1 MQLQT
6 EQLKRS
12 ASMGKFKDFHYLLIL
27 INVFLR
33 TSQFGVVS
41 NSNVV
46 KIMNVEAD
54 KSNKEVYQNS
64 DAKNIIR
71 AFSWNNAKPNS
82 FYVVGYDSYSKH
94 ITF

>member
-1 MQLQT
+1 
-6 EQLKRS
+6 
-12 ASMGKFKDFHYLLIL
+12 
-27 INVFLR
+27 
-33 TSQFGVVS
+33 
-41 NSNVV
+41 
-46 KIMNVEAD
+46 MNVEDD